1 MNGQRVPESEIKEM
15 LKIKDAY
22 MSSQNAGGTCNCLN
36 IQADLQSKPFCRYYS
51 TTPIEVPN
59 PQEREK
65 IKKKQCIKV
74 Y

>member
-1 MNGQRVPESEIKEM
+1 MFEIT
-15 LKIKDAY
+15 DAY
-22 MSSQNAGGTCNCLN
+22 MINLNATGTCHCLN

-51 TTPIEVPN
+51 TTLIEVPN

-65 IKKKQCIKV
+65 IKKKQYIKV

>member
-1 MNGQRVPESEIKEM
+1 MPPGHVIVLAFRQTYNPN
-15 LKIKDAY
+15 LF
-22 MSSQNAGGTCNCLN
+22 
-36 IQADLQSKPFCRYYS
+36 ADITLQLLS
-51 TTPIEVPN
+51 EVPN